1 MYKSVIYFF
10 FITVII
16 AACTDSKTGKQSSE
30 YAIDSNELVF
40 QNRLKTIE
48 ENYKRINAV
57 STWERIDSVDLHES
71 TEGGAAI
78 YYRLNN
84 KLEKIIAIY
93 FGETFKTTEEY
104 YLLNGQL
111 SFTLETSLK
120 YNRPIYWDSTQMKEN
135 NDTEVFDP
143 SKSEVTE
150 NRNYFENGEIIHR
163 TNNQDCGALDAREFV
178 IQEQERMKKEYKKYL
193 SLIEE

>member
-1 MYKSVIYFF
+1 
-10 FITVII
+10 
-16 AACTDSKTGKQSSE
+16 
-30 YAIDSNELVF
+30 
-40 QNRLKTIE
+40 
-48 ENYKRINAV
+48 
-57 STWERIDSVDLHES
+57 
-71 TEGGAAI
+71 
-78 YYRLNN
+78 
-84 KLEKIIAIY
+84 
-93 FGETFKTTEEY
+93 
-104 YLLNGQL
+104 
-111 SFTLETSLK
+111 
-120 YNRPIYWDSTQMKEN
+120 MKEN